1 MAESILS
8 VSLRKDYGKG
18 AARNLRRQGLAPA
31 VFYGKG
37 VENFSLIVDPKS
49 LKKAL
54 ATDAGPNTLIRLQGE
69 GGFNDKVVIVKELQK
84 DTLTRQILHV
94 DFEAIDLTQKTV
106 VLVPVKVVG
115 TAAGEKDGGILQLV
129 VREME
134 IRCLPTEIPPHIE
147 IDVTSMKIGDSLHI
161 ADVVL
166 PPGVES
172 THLENFAVAAVVPPE
187 KEEVVSAEGEESG
200 EEAAADKK
208 AAE

>member
-18 AARNLRRQGLAPA
+18 AARSLRRQGLAPA

-37 VENFSLIVDPKS
+37 VENFSLTVDPKS

-54 ATDAGPNTLIRLQGE
+54 ATEAGLNTLLRLQGE

-84 DTLTRQILHV
+84 DPLTRQVLHV

-134 IRCLPTEIPPHIE
+134 VRCLPTEIPSHIE

-187 KEEVVSAEGEESG
+187 KEEAASTEGEETA
-200 EEAAADKK
+200 EEPAADKK